1 VSESELSEGPDCLA
15 CGACC
20 FAPNRG
26 HLPLS
31 GADHAR
37 LLPEERE
44 TLTVFE
50 GTRCYMRI
58 EDGRCV
64 NLQELEGQ
72 WVCAIYERRPQVCRD
87 YERGGEACAY
97 DRERLG
103 RS

>member
-1 VSESELSEGPDCLA
+1 LSEHDVGPDCLA

-20 FAPNRG
+20 FASNPG

-37 LLPEERE
+37 LLPTEQAALVR
-44 TLTVFE
+44 FE
-50 GTRCYMRI
+50 GTRCLMRI
-58 EDGRCV
+58 REGRCV
-64 NLQELEGQ
+64 NLRHDAGR
-72 WVCAIYERRPQVCRD
+72 WTCAIYERRPQACRD

-103 RS
+103 RA